1 MTAYK
6 WHVFDCDGVLI
17 DTNGVKSRAFYEA
30 ALPYGEE
37 AARELVAYHQR
48 AGSIGRDARWRY
60 FFSEIL
66 HTRPST
72 TEFDACMK
80 LCSDLVREGTN
91 AAALLPGIRAY
102 LEAIGPERCAV
113 VSGIEQG
120 ELEGILRSH
129 DLARYFSAVWGG
141 PRTKPVLLRDL
152 LWVGDLALPALYYGD
167 TEDDM
172 LSARNAGF
180 DFVWVNGVSEWQGL
194 TTIRDF
200 TEAIA

>member
-1 MTAYK
+1 MTAYN
-6 WHVFDCDGVLI
+6 WHVFDCDGVLL

-37 AARELVAYHQR
+37 AAKALVAYHQR

-66 HTRPST
+66 HMTPST
-72 TEFDACMK
+72 DEFDACMN
-80 LCSDLVREGTN
+80 LCSERVREGTEN
-91 AAALLPGIRAY
+91 AALLPGVRAY

-113 VSGIEQG
+113 VSGIESY
-120 ELEGILRSH
+120 ELWQILKSH
-129 DLARYFSAVWGG
+129 DLLRYFTGAWGG

-152 LWVGDLALPALYYGD
+152 LRVGDLCLPALYYGD
-167 TEDDM
+167 TEDD
-172 LSARNAGF
+172 LLAARNAGL

>member
-1 MTAYK
+1 MTAYN
-6 WHVFDCDGVLI
+6 WHVFDCDGVLL
-17 DTNGVKSRAFYEA
+17 DTNGVKSQAFYEA

-37 AARELVAYHQR
+37 AALQLVAYHQR

-66 HTRPST
+66 HKIPSSA
-72 TEFDACMK
+72 EFDACMN
-80 LCSDLVREGTN
+80 LCSERVREGTKN
-91 AAALLPGIRAY
+91 AALLPGVVAY
-102 LEAIGPERCAV
+102 LDAIGPERCAV
-113 VSGIEQG
+113 VSGIESY
-120 ELEGILRSH
+120 ELWQLLKSH
-129 DLARYFSAVWGG
+129 DLLRHFMGAWGG

-152 LWVGDLALPALYYGD
+152 LRVGDLCLPALYYGD
-167 TEDDM
+167 TEDD
-172 LSARNAGF
+172 LLASRNAGL